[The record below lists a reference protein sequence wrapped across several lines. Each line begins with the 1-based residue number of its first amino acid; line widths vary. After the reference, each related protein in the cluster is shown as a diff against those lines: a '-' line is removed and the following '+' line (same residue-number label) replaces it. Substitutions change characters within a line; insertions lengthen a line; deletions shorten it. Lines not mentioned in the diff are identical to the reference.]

1 MTDACQENENNTVKV
16 EKGNITHQGAN
27 ESMIDLD
34 GRSTEVVVWK
44 LMVVLTFVGMM
55 ADVIWVLG
63 KMSTEGVEW
72 FLANGIFFLLL
83 LLLNC
88 YARCCC
94 KVCWRLLEAWKCKNA
109 LATAF
114 DRYLSEFNEIPISTP
129 KSFTSCTASARLAEI
144 IIENLADDPSK
155 RMFE

>member
-1 MTDACQENENNTVKV
+1 MTDACPENENNTVKV
-16 EKGNITHQGAN
+16 EKGNILWPRTGKPLIN
-27 ESMIDLD
+27 VGRRSM
-34 GRSTEVVVWK
+34 EVVVWK
-44 LMVVLTFVGMM
+44 LTVVLTFVGMM